1 MNINPQP
8 QSNTLIEIL
17 TPGLKM
23 LSSAINT
30 NQKMAAEL
38 VRFEEK
44 KERYIWVHP
53 DDICFVKSADHYVKS
68 LIKCGNEKKWMSR
81 HCTLKELIIELPPDN
96 FMRLNKFYL
105 INLKHFSH
113 INQVE
118 KILFLNDEFSI
129 PIPHRIS
136 PYLRHLLKAPIREMH
151 FTK

>member
-68 LIKCGNEKKWMSR
+68 LIKCGKQKKWVIC
-81 HCTLKELIIELPPDN
+81 HCSIKKLLATLPPNN
-96 FMRLNKFYL
+96 FIRLNKFYL
-105 INLKHFSH
+105 LNRNHFSGF
-113 INQVE
+113 NENE
-118 KILFLNDEFSI
+118 KTLYLDSDFSI
-129 PIPHRIS
+129 SIPHRIS
-136 PYLRHLLKAPIREMH
+136 RYVLDLLKNNN
-151 FTK
+151 T